1 MADDAPTEKE
11 LSLLEHLEELRERLI
26 KAIIALLLA
35 MVAGYFVAPHVLDL
49 LVKPIIRAQGF
60 VEQARETR
68 ALTLT
73 IRDDGTLALLGSPT
87 VEELGDVS
95 RLEFQVEGM
104 EQPVAFFGHRAPAPL
119 LYLRPIDPF
128 MIRLKAS
135 LFVGLF
141 LVMPFLLYQFWAF
154 IAPGLLKRER
164 RVVLPLILA
173 GTILFPLGAAFAYFI
188 LDFALRFF
196 SSFVIDSSVMFNDA
210 NAYLG
215 FVLTMML
222 AFGILFELPLGLVLA
237 MHAGVVSPQWLA
249 ARRKYIFI
257 ILLIASALITPT
269 GDPVSLMALA
279 LPLQFLFEVSLVVGR
294 FLHRRAEEDIAAE
307 DSEFDEIEPEEPRE

>member
-1 MADDAPTEKE
+1 MADASSHEKE
-11 LSLLEHLEELRERLI
+11 LSLLEHLEELRSRLI
-26 KAIIALLLA
+26 QGIGALLLA
-35 MVAGYFVAPHVLDL
+35 MVAGYFIAPYVLDL
-49 LVKPIIRAQGF
+49 LVKPVIRAQGF
-60 VEQARETR
+60 VEQSRQVS

-73 IRDDGTLALLGSPT
+73 VREDGTLVFLGNPT
-87 VEELGDVS
+87 AEELGEVT
-95 RLEFQVEGM
+95 RLEFWFEGM
-104 EQPVAFFGHRAPAPL
+104 EEPVALFGNKAPAPL

-141 LVMPFLLYQFWAF
+141 LAMPFLLYQFWAF
-154 IAPGLLKRER
+154 IAPGLVARER
-164 RVVLPLILA
+164 RVVLPLIVA
-173 GTILFPLGAAFAYFI
+173 GTLLFPLGATFAYFI

-196 SSFVIDSSVMFNDA
+196 SSFVIESSVMFNDA

-222 AFGILFELPLGLVLA
+222 AFGILFELPLALVLA
-237 MHAGVVSPQWLA
+237 MHAGIVTPEWLA

-257 ILLIASALITPT
+257 LLLLASALITPT

-279 LPLQFLFEVSLVVGR
+279 LPLQFLFEVSLIVGR
-294 FLHRRAEEDIAAE
+294 ILHRDPGE
-307 DSEFDEIEPEEPRE
+307 DSPLDDPEIDEIEQQEPRE